1 MSTLDQLNA
10 VMELNRRGIDTGMS
24 EQQLAALN
32 ELKKRKGNKLDA
44 FIEPALTAGTGMAA
58 MIPAG
63 FIGATALPYGA
74 DTASSVVQRVQDAL
88 TYKPGTQAGS
98 QGLQAMGQGVQT
110 VGDYINQKL
119 GKAATSPMGV
129 VASTALGKSTLGA
142 DIERE
147 GVGGALGQRTL
158 EATGSPLLATLAH
171 IAPEAA
177 VDLVGGKGVGKAIGG
192 KQFEMGDIYTQAH
205 GQKGLFAGIR
215 AKGADLDAQKKAE
228 QMLAEGADRDE
239 IWAATGWFKDVD
251 DSWKFEIDDSQAVS
265 VTQNAKARI
274 AEIDD
279 RFAEMEA
286 KREYPLIELEKL
298 KEEKAQLEKT
308 AKSLG
313 GKTMGEV
320 LQHPELYDQYT
331 APKYGSVYKLT
342 SGKNKRG
349 EYKEGVGIGIA
360 PDADV
365 RSTALHEIQHE
376 IQSNEDFA
384 LGGSPGQFKSEGMAL
399 ASELDW
405 NNKRLADLT
414 DQAKKTQ
421 EYQVIENNLIDALES
436 GDEALIDKLITEQ
449 IDYVESF
456 PHLKRHKDKAR
467 ELSEKLSGVRD
478 PYKAYQRLAGEA
490 EARNVQ
496 TRLDLTPEE
505 RRATPPWKTLDVPE
519 NELIVRRDSGAA
531 MSEGDTVSKNKWGE
545 DVYTRDIKTSEGKV
559 GGIDYIQED
568 GSITILRSDVDKE
581 HQNKGIGLNAYK
593 EFIDEQLAKGIEIK
607 SDNNVSP
614 QAQRLYEKLK
624 NEGYEVVENE
634 STRLVY
640 PGSKSTLSREESK
653 KQYEA
658 RPLVNIDGVR
668 TAESGWRLK
677 GDPVYTI
684 KPKGSAA
691 KKQ

>member
-496 TRLDLTPEE
+496 TRLDMTPEE

-519 NELIVRRDSGAA
+519 NELIVRRDGGAA
-531 MSEGDTVSKNKWGE
+531 MSEGMTYKEKVEKAKSAKTGEPLKLKYARNTDSGSTNAPSGMDFGQDIEPSGKYMNVAFDDSEFNKGLDSWEYGEIEFSNPLVLEHKSTGREGWKGELSKMFGGLTGSKLTNAIKKKGYDGIVTKDEYGFNETVS
-545 DVYTRDIKTSEGKV
+545 
-559 GGIDYIQED
+559 
-568 GSITILRSDVDKE
+568 
-581 HQNKGIGLNAYK
+581 
-593 EFIDEQLAKGIEIK
+593 
-607 SDNNVSP
+607 
-614 QAQRLYEKLK
+614 LK
-624 NEGYEVVENE
+624 NN
-634 STRLVY
+634 
-640 PGSKSTLSREESK
+640 
-653 KQYEA
+653 
-658 RPLVNIDGVR
+658 
-668 TAESGWRLK
+668 
-677 GDPVYTI
+677 DPN
-684 KPKGSAA
+684 
-691 KKQ
+691 Q